1 MQIERACERNL
12 CMQIEKMRGCNR
24 LHAKAL
30 STALAAAVLL
40 LAARTQQA
48 GCPDG
53 FSGVGCRECIRQ
65 CNMLKT
71 CSGKGRC
78 RGTDGKC
85 ICDEV
90 WTEAACS
97 IRTSVTTPPPTMG
110 CPDGFSG
117 VGFRACEEDTYSGGY
132 DKQFNEHK
140 TCSGNG
146 RCRGSDGTC
155 ICDEGWT
162 GAVCSIPTSV
172 TTPPQ
177 STGCP
182 DGFSG
187 VGFQACEGDTY
198 SGGCDKQ
205 CDEHTTC
212 SSRVHVLLVLGTCS
226 CILFSVCSFILVGP
240 LNSLVWWEVY
250 SFGLIF
256 VSARTN
262 KRHHHVKGI
271 YLFHTLYYKQ

>member
-1 MQIERACERNL
+1 MNIWNKRTPPSFAVARL
-12 CMQIEKMRGCNR
+12 PQIEKMRGCNR
-24 LHAKAL
+24 LHAMAL
-30 STALAAAVLL
+30 RTALAAAVLL

-78 RGTDGKC
+78 RGTDG
-85 ICDEV
+85 
-90 WTEAACS
+90 
-97 IRTSVTTPPPTMG
+97 
-110 CPDGFSG
+110 
-117 VGFRACEEDTYSGGY
+117 
-132 DKQFNEHK
+132 
-140 TCSGNG
+140 
-146 RCRGSDGTC
+146 TC

-162 GAVCSIPTSV
+162 GAACSIPTSV
-172 TTPPQ
+172 TTPPP
-177 STGCP
+177 TMGCP

-256 VSARTN
+256 VSERTN